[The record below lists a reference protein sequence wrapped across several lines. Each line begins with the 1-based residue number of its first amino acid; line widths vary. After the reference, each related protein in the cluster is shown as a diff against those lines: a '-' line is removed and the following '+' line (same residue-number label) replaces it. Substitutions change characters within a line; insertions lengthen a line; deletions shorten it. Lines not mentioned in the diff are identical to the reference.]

1 MRLKLLKTDEGT
13 QSSRGN
19 HSNKEIFTEIFSFY
33 GLKWKIRF
41 SGPHR
46 VRDALVPSKLL
57 SGTSGTS
64 QFQDSNPLGG
74 ERK

>member
-19 HSNKEIFTEIFSFY
+19 HNNKEIFTEIFSFY

-46 VRDALVPSKLL
+46 VRDALVPSIW
-57 SGTSGTS
+57 
-64 QFQDSNPLGG
+64 NG
-74 ERK
+74 ERSQILIPLIPQRQ